1 MTNAIRLRTS
11 ILTLI
16 IIHLVLF
23 ELRAQDLRI
32 FKDFEAARKDSRES
46 KRVLLVI
53 INPLDVCKECMKSN
67 VHSIIRK
74 KSLSS
79 IYSSYNIY
87 FVRQIETEGVE
98 FLKKYKLQSRF
109 PLFIF
114 LNEQEELLHTASGF
128 SKEVSFYAKIHEEV
142 QSFLKNGKGY
152 VYYVKTYQ
160 KNKDDQIFLRE
171 YIEFLSTKNRMVPD
185 SVLSAYLNS
194 LGTDLQAKLET
205 RVYILTKGV
214 VLNGNVFNRMFGER
228 NKLFDVLN
236 TMPLQER
243 VNVNN
248 KIIQKTIWE
257 AIQKRDTSIALQGAR
272 FAENSW
278 FDKRRG
284 YLSYLYNM
292 RQFYGGVKDT
302 ISFLQKSSEIAE
314 LYLVRELGDSTIIV
328 ALKESKAQELNNIAY
343 TTYQWTKDKE
353 WLLKALNWSVLT
365 IRIKERPEYLDTLA
379 HLQYRT
385 GQSTQSIDT
394 QMRAISQAKKE
405 NINSFRYELELEK
418 MKTGKL

>member
-11 ILTLI
+11 ILALI
-16 IIHLVLF
+16 IVHLVLF

-128 SKEVSFYAKIHEEV
+128 SKEVSFYAKIHEEA
-142 QSFLKNGKGY
+142 QDLLKNGKSF
-152 VYYVKTYQ
+152 VYYEKSYA
-160 KNKDDQIFLRE
+160 KNKKDQVFLRE
-171 YIEFLSTKNRMVPD
+171 YVEFLSAQNRFVPD
-185 SVLSAYLNS
+185 SVLNAYLNS
-194 LGTDLQAKLET
+194 LDPDLQTKFET
-205 RVYILTKGV
+205 RVYVLTKGV
-214 VLNGNVFNRMFGER
+214 VLNGVVFKKMAGEK
-228 NKLFDVLN
+228 NNLSDILKAI
-236 TMPLQER
+236 PIKER
-243 VNVNN
+243 VNVNSR
-248 KIIQKTIWE
+248 IIQKTIWE
-257 AIQKRDTSIALQGAR
+257 AIQRRDTSLALQGAR

-314 LYLVRELGDSTIIV
+314 LYLVRELGDSTII
-328 ALKESKAQELNNIAY
+328 AAIKESKAQELNNIAY
-343 TTYQWTKDKE
+343 TTYQWTKDKK

-394 QMRAISQAKKE
+394 QLRAISQAKKE

>member
-74 KSLSS
+74 KSLST